1 MQLRS
6 AHVERFRGL
15 REARIEFGDLTV
27 LLGENDS
34 GKSSLLNALDACL
47 GREAPPGGFRFATTD
62 LHLPLSAEQ
71 PTEGL
76 RIELGFDGDEPMRLI
91 VEADPPDLVARWRLV
106 DADGRESRS
115 PEDLARLRRMVP
127 LVRVRSGLLHPPA
140 TVTAE
145 APDDALRRGI
155 EAEVQ
160 RTWRGIV
167 AGSGEV
173 PEAAAVRAMRAL
185 ARLVEETQGWPLDLG
200 SEHRRIATFL
210 RGAGA
215 RGLAL
220 LAFTGAFL
228 EARGPEALPPE
239 ASPVVILEDPE
250 AHLHPTVVQAVWR
263 YVHGFPAQK
272 VVTTN
277 SPELLAAAPLGSI
290 RRMVRS
296 PQGVVRVHS
305 LQERRLTADEHRRV
319 SYHVRA
325 RRGGLFFMRFWLLVE
340 GETEFWMMP
349 QVARAMGHD
358 LLSEGVDCVEFA
370 QCGVEPLV
378 KLADSLGIGWH
389 LVADG
394 DGAGQRY
401 AGLARGLMN
410 TCRGGAITVLPERD
424 LEHLF
429 WYQGY
434 EPVFRKA
441 AGLPP
446 ARRPTRADRIDAVV
460 EQALRATSKPAVALA
475 LAEAMNAPDSPGV
488 PEALQ
493 EVIRDAVRR
502 ARL

>member
-1 MQLRS
+1 MRLKS
-6 AHVERFRGL
+6 ARIQGYRGI
-15 REARIEFGDLTV
+15 REAYVEFDDLTV

-62 LHLPLSAEQ
+62 LHLPLSSQQ

-76 RIELGFDGDEPMRLI
+76 RLVLEFDGDAPVRLT
-91 VEADPPDLVARWRLV
+91 VEADPPDLVPRWSL
-106 DADGRESRS
+106 GGSRD
-115 PEDLARLRRMVP
+115 PEDLERLRRAVP
-127 LVRVRSGLLHPPA
+127 LVRVRSGLMHPPA
-140 TVTAE
+140 TLVAE
-145 APDDALRRGI
+145 APDELLRRGI
-155 EAEVQ
+155 ESEVK
-160 RTWRGIV
+160 RTWRQLV

-185 ARLVEETQGWPLDLG
+185 ARLVEEAQGWPLDLG
-200 SEHRRIATFL
+200 GEHRRLATFL

-228 EARGPEALPPE
+228 EARGPESFAPE
-239 ASPVVILEDPE
+239 ASPLVVLEDPE

-263 YVHGFPAQK
+263 YVHGFRAQK

-277 SPELLAAAPLGSI
+277 SPELLAAAPLGAI

-296 PQGVVRVHS
+296 PQGQVRVHD
-305 LQERRLTADEHRRV
+305 LDERRLSQDELRRV
-319 SYHVRA
+319 TYHVRA

-340 GETEFWMMP
+340 GETEYWMMP
-349 QVARAMGHD
+349 QVARALGHD
-358 LLSEGVDCVEFA
+358 LLAEGIDCVEFA

-389 LVADG
+389 LLADG

-401 AGLARGLMN
+401 AGLARNMMS
-410 TCRGGAITVLPERD
+410 TCKDGAITVLPERD

-429 WYQGY
+429 WTQGY
-434 EPVFRKA
+434 EPVFRQA

-446 ARRPTRADRIDAVV
+446 ARRPTRPDRVDAVV
-460 EQALRATSKPAVALA
+460 EQALHRTSKPAVSLA

-488 PEALQ
+488 PEALR
-493 EVIRDAVRR
+493 EVVLDAVRR
-502 ARL
+502 ARG